1 MGSRV
6 TPETLSAM
14 KQKGESI
21 TMLTCY
27 DYPTARLEDAADVDI
42 IFVGDSVGTN
52 VLGYESPLDVT
63 MADMVHHT
71 RAVRRGV
78 ENALLVS
85 DLPYASYDTPEAAVE
100 NALRLAQAGAEVVK
114 LEGGRE
120 VAASAAAVVARGIPV
135 MGHVGFTP
143 QSAGGEQRVVGSSGD
158 DAAGVF
164 DGARALE
171 NAGAVAVVLECVP
184 ERVAETITRALAIP
198 TIGIGS
204 GRACDGQVLVAP
216 DLLGVSQVSFRFV
229 KRYADLSSLI
239 RQAFADFV
247 AEVKNRQFPADEH
260 RFRIRREE
268 LQKFRELI
276 RQTDQA

>member
-78 ENALLVS
+78 ENALLVA

-100 NALRLAQAGAEVVK
+100 NALRLVQAGAEVVK

-120 VAASAAAVVARGIPV
+120 VAASAAAMVARGIPV

-143 QSAGGEQRVVGSSGD
+143 QTASEEQRVVGSSGD
-158 DAAGVF
+158 DAATVF

-171 NAGAVAVVLECVP
+171 HAGAGAVVLECVP

-204 GRACDGQVLVAP
+204 GRACDGQVLVTP
-216 DLLGVSQVSFRFV
+216 DLLGVNQVLFRFV
-229 KRYADLSSLI
+229 KRYADLSPLI

-247 AEVKNRQFPADEH
+247 TEVKNRQFPADEH
-260 RFRIRREE
+260 RFRIRGEE
-268 LQKFRELI
+268 LRKFRELI
-276 RQTDQA
+276 RQTDQT